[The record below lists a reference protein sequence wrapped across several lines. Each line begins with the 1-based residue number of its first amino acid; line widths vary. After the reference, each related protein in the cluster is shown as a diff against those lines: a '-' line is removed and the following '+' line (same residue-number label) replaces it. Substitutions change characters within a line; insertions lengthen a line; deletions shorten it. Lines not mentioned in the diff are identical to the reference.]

1 MPKSRVLIAGLLGL
15 VLVSLIFLAAPQ
27 SRSTLGKDSQPPRPD
42 TETVLYVDEAVKSD
56 ADRMLA
62 AYPAPAG
69 TTLKVERGGGD
80 AAVEAVRSGTADL
93 ALTVVRPNAPDL
105 TASPVLYRPQVLAA
119 PWLSP
124 VRDVPLAEARRLA
137 AEAVSE
143 SGPGL
148 LAGGPSA
155 FTRNLQPVTVDGVL
169 PSLSN
174 IRQGLYPLSEPVY
187 LVTRADGS
195 PNAGAASLADWLR
208 RPEASDAFLDAAP
221 QATLAV
227 FGDIMLARGVDGQ
240 IGKFGVDWPFE
251 QVSDRTRASDITF
264 ANLESPFG
272 TTGTPLPRKL
282 VWFRARPEAAAALP
296 KAGVD
301 VVTLANNHILDYDT
315 PNFLETLDLLDKAGV
330 KHVGGGRTLT
340 EARQPVIMEVNGI
353 RVAFLG
359 YSGFADIFWDY
370 KYPRRFTATD
380 DTPGKPAVPGVAP
393 IRLDLIQEDIAAA
406 RKQADIV
413 AVAYHWGWE
422 YTNVPG
428 SDMVALAHASVDAG
442 ADLVLGFHPHAVQGF
457 EQYKNGFIA
466 YSLGNFV
473 MDQKRDITR
482 ESMILEF
489 LLQKDGVRAIN
500 VVPVM
505 IQDYRPHLAQGQEA
519 ADLWAKL
526 RRISGLIPAPAGMV
540 DANGPK
546 PLAPTS
552 GPATPAPK
560 PAAPA
565 APPAAA
571 PAEPATRVPATPA
584 TATP

>member
-1 MPKSRVLIAGLLGL
+1 VPKSRVLIAGLLGL
-15 VLVSLIFLAAPQ
+15 VLVSLIFLAAP
-27 SRSTLGKDSQPPRPD
+27 RARGTMGKVSEPPRPD
-42 TETVLYVDEAVKSD
+42 TDTVFYLDEALQSD

-62 AYPAPAG
+62 AYHAPAG
-69 TTLKVERGGGD
+69 TTLKVERKAGD
-80 AAVEAVRSGTADL
+80 AAVAAVKSGAADL
-93 ALTVVRPNAPDL
+93 ALTLVRPDTPGL
-105 TASPVLYRPQVLAA
+105 TGRPVLYRPQVLAA

-124 VRDVPLAEARRLA
+124 VRDVPLDEARQLA
-137 AEAVSE
+137 ATSVTDKS
-143 SGPGL
+143 PGL
-148 LAGGPSA
+148 LSGGPSA
-155 FTRNLQPVTVDGVL
+155 FTPSLQPVCVEGVL

-174 IRQGLYPLSEPVY
+174 IRQGRYPLSQPIY
-187 LVTRADGS
+187 LVSRDDAAPS
-195 PNAGAASLADWLR
+195 AGAASLADWLS
-208 RPEASDAFLDAAP
+208 RPEASDAFLAASP
-221 QATLAV
+221 QATLTV

-240 IGKFGVDWPFE
+240 IGKYGVDWPFE
-251 QVSDRTRASDITF
+251 QVSGRTAAGDITF
-264 ANLESPFG
+264 ANLEAPFG

-282 VWFRARPEAAAALP
+282 IWFRARPEAAAALP

-315 PNFLETLDLLDKAGV
+315 PNFLETLDLLDKTGV

-393 IRLDLIQEDIAAA
+393 VRLDLIQEDIAAA
-406 RKQADIV
+406 RKQADVV

-428 SDMVALAHASVDAG
+428 PDMVALAHASVDAG
-442 ADLVLGFHPHAVQGF
+442 ADLVLGFHPHAVQGL
-457 EQYKNGFIA
+457 ERYKNGFIA

-489 LLQKDGVRAIN
+489 LLQKDGVRTVN

-505 IQDYRPHLAQGQEA
+505 IQNYRPHLATGAEGEN
-519 ADLWAKL
+519 LWAKL
-526 RRISGLIPAPAGMV
+526 RRISGQIPAPAGMV
-540 DANGPK
+540 DASGPK
-546 PLAPTS
+546 AL
-552 GPATPAPK
+552 TPSPK
-560 PAAPA
+560 PAKAPA
-565 APPAAA
+565 
-571 PAEPATRVPATPA
+571 VPATV
-584 TATP
+584 TP